1 MNDFIRTFIIDD
13 GLFRGAITRNF
24 NVIQDILNRKKYPQN
39 VSLLLAEAITLT
51 NLLASVIKYEGIFT
65 LQIKGDAAI
74 KTIVVDETSD
84 GKIRAYARFDEQEL
98 NNVSYENIKNR
109 GSVPALLGAGYMIFT
124 MDNSDG
130 TQRYQGMVELEGNTL
145 ADCAHKYFQKSEQI
159 KTAIKIAVAFSD
171 TDKSWKS
178 AGMLLQKMPENGG
191 NKNILKSK
199 EEIDDAWNTDVILM
213 GSLTD
218 QELLDEKLSPENILY
233 RLYHEQDVFLF
244 NEKILTFLC
253 RCSRNRIIGVL
264 KSFSEKDLQDMKK
277 NNKISVTCEFCGKTY
292 DITENDLKP

>member
-98 NNVSYENIKNR
+98 NNVSYEDIKNR

-244 NEKILTFLC
+244 NEKILTFHC

>member
-244 NEKILTFLC
+244 NEKILTFHC

>member
-98 NNVSYENIKNR
+98 NNISYEDIKNR

-244 NEKILTFLC
+244 NEKILTFHC

>member
-98 NNVSYENIKNR
+98 NNISYEDIKNR
-109 GSVPALLGAGYMIFT
+109 GSVPALLGAGYMMFT

-244 NEKILTFLC
+244 NEKILTFHC

>member
-98 NNVSYENIKNR
+98 NNVSYEDIKNR